1 MNLFRN
7 KCTKCN
13 ADGERVFFRR
23 LGRQQLMV
31 VVAGGGAGSG
41 AGRGG
46 TSARYK
52 FKEVTG
58 KINESINKTE
68 GKGQN

>member
-1 MNLFRN
+1 MNLFRK

-46 TSARYK
+46 DFR
-52 FKEVTG
+52 E
-58 KINESINKTE
+58 I
-68 GKGQN
+68 

>member
-1 MNLFRN
+1 M
-7 KCTKCN
+7 
-13 ADGERVFFRR
+13 
-23 LGRQQLMV
+23 GRG
-31 VVAGGGAGSG
+31 VARGG
-41 AGRGG
+41 GG